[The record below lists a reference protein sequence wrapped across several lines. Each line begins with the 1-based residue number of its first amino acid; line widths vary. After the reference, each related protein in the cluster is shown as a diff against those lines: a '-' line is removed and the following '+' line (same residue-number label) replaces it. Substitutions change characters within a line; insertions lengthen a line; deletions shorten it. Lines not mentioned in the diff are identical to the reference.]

1 VNDRIHAGIAALS
14 AVFVVATL
22 AVRWAVT
29 PVRDTAPSDD
39 DHDTVVTPIAELMSV
54 GEWEQEPVYGIALE
68 LARGERT

>member
-1 VNDRIHAGIAALS
+1 MNDRLHAGVAVLT

-29 PVRDTAPSDD
+29 PVREPAPYDD
-39 DHDTVVTPIAELMSV
+39 DHDTVATPIAEFM
-54 GEWEQEPVYGIALE
+54 GEWEPVYGVALE